1 MLNFGNIILD
11 TLFVLR
17 VLLCYFFGDPIFFY
31 YLKNI

>member
-17 VLLCYFFGDPIFFY
+17 VLYYAIFLGILFFFI
-31 YLKNI
+31 I